1 MGRIIKAVFT
11 IVLICSMLFLSG
23 CVTTLLIM
31 DYKNKHYYKYATP
44 GGDIE
49 AKYSPLGSYEVEY
62 AEFDAESDIWKKYEV
77 FYPSEMK
84 DSDKTYPLVIMA
96 NGTGT
101 KASQYKEVLEHLA
114 TWGFIV
120 VGNEDDHS
128 KTGASSAATLDFML
142 KQNEV
147 TDSIFHGKIDV
158 ENIGIAGHSQ
168 GGVGALNAVTE
179 QENGNMYKAIWAAS
193 TTSRYH
199 ADELNKSGEGWTC
212 YPSKIGVPV
221 MMVAG
226 TKTMDAGNM
235 NEYTATLGEGE
246 AQGICPLWWLEECY
260 NAIPDGVPKIIAR
273 QTDKDHGDMLRTA
286 DGYMTA
292 WFMYHLKGDAEA
304 GKAFFGEDAEMLN
317 NDKWQDVS
325 IDRASD
331 K

>member
-1 MGRIIKAVFT
+1 MKKICF
-11 IVLICSMLFLSG
+11 VLALILAFVTLGG
-23 CVTTLLIM
+23 CTAILGIM
-31 DYKNKHYYKYATP
+31 DHRNKNYYKYATP

-120 VGNEDDHS
+120 VGNEDENS
-128 KTGASSAATLDFML
+128 KTGESSAATLDFML
-142 KQNEV
+142 TQNEAS
-147 TDSIFHGKIDV
+147 DSIFCGKIDTDH
-158 ENIGIAGHSQ
+158 IGIAGHSQ

-179 QENGNMYKAIWAAS
+179 QANGSMYKAVWAAS

-212 YPSKIGVPV
+212 YPSKINVPV

-226 TKTMDAGNM
+226 TMIFDAGNM

-292 WFMYHLKGDAEA
+292 WFMYHLKDDAEA
-304 GKAFFGEDAEMLN
+304 GEAFFGEDAEILN
-317 NDKWQDVS
+317 NEKWQDVN
-325 IDRASD
+325 A
-331 K
+331 